1 MKKEKTQHQ
10 HPDHGAQKKRLS
22 RIKGQLEGIEKM
34 IDERRYCTDIVI
46 QLRAAASALKS
57 LENQILETHIEGCVK
72 TAVASKNKEEAA
84 KKIDEIM
91 ELLRK

>member
-1 MKKEKTQHQ
+1 MKKSKEVL
-10 HPDHGAQKKRLS
+10 HPDHGIHKKRLS

-34 IDERRYCTDIVI
+34 IDDRRYCTDIVI
-46 QLRAAASALKS
+46 QLRAAASALRS

-72 TAVASKNKEEAA
+72 TAVASKNKDEAA

-91 ELLRK
+91 ELIRK